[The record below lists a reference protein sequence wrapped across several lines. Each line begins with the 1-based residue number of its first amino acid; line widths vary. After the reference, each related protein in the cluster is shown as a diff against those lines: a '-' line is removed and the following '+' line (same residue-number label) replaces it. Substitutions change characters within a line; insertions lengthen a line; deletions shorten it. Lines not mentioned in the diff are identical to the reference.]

1 MELYKGKYDCM
12 SVGARWWNSK
22 GLGLGGKKMHTLL
35 EKHKVYYQNTLG
47 TSKSSLRFSYYIT
60 RKKILIHFLRMTLI
74 FCKIWELFRFGFPR

>member
-22 GLGLGGKKMHTLL
+22 GLGLEGKKMHTLL

-47 TSKSSLRFSYYIT
+47 TSKSSLRFSPYIT
-60 RKKILIHFLRMTLI
+60 CTLQRFCNI
-74 FCKIWELFRFGFPR
+74 F